1 MSSTLQ
7 SDTLVDQYFQEIEDS
22 VGLSAK
28 EEVAIAERIK
38 DGDEEALTQ
47 LVQANLR
54 FVVSVAK
61 GYQNLGLP
69 LSDLIN
75 EGNLGL
81 MVAAKRFDG
90 SKGFKFISY
99 AVWWIKQSIM
109 QTIADQARTV
119 RLPINKLSLLKDI
132 AKVSRRLGQGREAA
146 PDVEDIAAELDL
158 PAQEVMDT
166 MLNARSV
173 RSLDEAFED
182 DNERSLMSVLV
193 DNRQESPDLDVLRAS
208 TRDQLDDA
216 LLSLD
221 DREIRIVR
229 LYFGLDDHEALTLEQ
244 IGELMN
250 LTRERVRQLKERA
263 LNKLRHPN
271 RYQALLSLMD

>member
-7 SDTLVDQYFQEIEDS
+7 SDTLVDQYFQEIENS

-38 DGDEEALTQ
+38 GGDEEALTQ

-99 AVWWIKQSIM
+99 AVWWIR
-109 QTIADQARTV
+109 QA
-119 RLPINKLSLLKDI
+119 
-132 AKVSRRLGQGREAA
+132 
-146 PDVEDIAAELDL
+146 
-158 PAQEVMDT
+158 M
-166 MLNARSV
+166 
-173 RSLDEAFED
+173 
-182 DNERSLMSVLV
+182 MS
-193 DNRQESPDLDVLRAS
+193 
-208 TRDQLDDA
+208 
-216 LLSLD
+216 
-221 DREIRIVR
+221 
-229 LYFGLDDHEALTLEQ
+229 
-244 IGELMN
+244 
-250 LTRERVRQLKERA
+250 A
-263 LNKLRHPN
+263 LNKQTRAVKVPVNQIDDHDAVAKIARTMSQELGRQPGLDELAVRN
-271 RYQALLSLMD
+271 